1 MKTQYLLEK
10 HATGDCMSLEDSDL
24 FEYGGRLFIRI
35 KVGAEAGRNVIEY

>member
-10 HATGDCMSLEDSDL
+10 HATEDCLSPKDSDL

-35 KVGAEAGRNVIEY
+35 KVGAAAGRNVKE